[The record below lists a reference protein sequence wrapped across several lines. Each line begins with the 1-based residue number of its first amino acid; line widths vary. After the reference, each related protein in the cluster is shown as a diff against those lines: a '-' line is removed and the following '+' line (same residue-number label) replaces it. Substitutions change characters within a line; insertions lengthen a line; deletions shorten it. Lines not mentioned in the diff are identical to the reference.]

1 MRFLTWLK
9 HLIFGRP
16 AHPGLSPFPPGQGP
30 ARLLVLRHAE
40 KTGDKRDKH
49 LSGPGWERA
58 EKLAAYIPQKFGRPD
73 FLIAA
78 SNSEKSKRPVE
89 TLEPLAKALGLPI
102 EAQYDD
108 EAVDELIANLG
119 SVPRYAGKFG
129 VISWRHSDL
138 SRLITELGAP
148 QGTFPVAWD
157 PLVYDLIVE
166 IVFDGPKVTAR
177 EIKQP
182 F

>member
-1 MRFLTWLK
+1 MHFLSWLK
-9 HLIFGRP
+9 HRIFGPRVP
-16 AHPGLSPFPPGQGP
+16 PGVSPFETGSGP
-30 ARLLVLRHAE
+30 ARLIILRHAE

-58 EKLAAYIPQKFGRPD
+58 EKLAAYVPQKFGRPD

-108 EAVDELIANLG
+108 EQVDELIDELAR
-119 SVPRYAGKFG
+119 VPRYAGKFG

-138 SRLITELGAP
+138 SALIRDLGAP
-148 QGTFPVAWD
+148 DGAFPSAWD
-157 PLVYDLIVE
+157 PMVYDLIVE
-166 IVFDGPKVTAR
+166 LTFSDGHVSAR
-177 EIKQP
+177 QITQP